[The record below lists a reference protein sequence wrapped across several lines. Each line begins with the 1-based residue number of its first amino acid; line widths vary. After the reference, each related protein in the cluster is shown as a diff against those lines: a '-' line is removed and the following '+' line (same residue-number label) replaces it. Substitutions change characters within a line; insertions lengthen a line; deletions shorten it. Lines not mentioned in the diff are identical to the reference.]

1 MCVKLGRNTEKQT
14 EKEGEEWCLL
24 SCLYGEQGTFIYCI
38 SQKCICQNVRFF
50 RYGPTI
56 PRQQLSLRS
65 RMDIESDV
73 WMGQNVFK
81 KIHMDT
87 VVNCWNCLYGQ
98 LSDYHGDMLSRS
110 MIKGNVCVGECVKEE
125 RKDGCGG
132 SFREGRKPAERRCTL
147 TVWQILLGCVS
158 VIHFLY
164 LQSSHR
170 HATPGNARE
179 FWNDFF

>member
-1 MCVKLGRNTEKQT
+1 
-14 EKEGEEWCLL
+14 
-24 SCLYGEQGTFIYCI
+24 
-38 SQKCICQNVRFF
+38 
-50 RYGPTI
+50 
-56 PRQQLSLRS
+56 
-65 RMDIESDV
+65 
-73 WMGQNVFK
+73 
-81 KIHMDT
+81 MDT

-158 VIHFLY
+158 VIRFPFCIYRVPIDMQHLEMQGNFEMIFFQPQKVMKIFTVENNFFKLCSAIKLHQTSLFVSAVSTNRDLRACNLHDFSSDPWFQKNILY
-164 LQSSHR
+164 GLHSRRAILTHSNFQI
-170 HATPGNARE
+170 N
-179 FWNDFF
+179 